1 MSKPTGGA
9 EPSYLSLNSCTSA
22 DIFEAS
28 DAECDVEKL
37 VRRDAIFVIV
47 LLGLL
52 LLLRYPLDIE
62 VIAAAQIGQ
71 ISAVNTIDCILYIR
85 GTLLI

>member
-22 DIFEAS
+22 DMLDAS

-37 VRRDAIFVIV
+37 VRRDAIVFCV
-47 LLGLL
+47 LLGVFI
-52 LLLRYPLDIE
+52 LLR
-62 VIAAAQIGQ
+62 V
-71 ISAVNTIDCILYIR
+71 
-85 GTLLI
+85 